1 MSLWIR
7 SQDKE
12 ILAECNVLKL
22 KYTSVNNR
30 FYIYADS
37 KGEKVYLGGYS
48 TREKALKVLDE
59 ITSWIN
65 DLEYV
70 KNIKSCRTTFVYQMP
85 QDDEVK

>member
-12 ILAECNVLKL
+12 ILAECNAVV
-22 KYTSVNNR
+22 VNPSDNSDY
-30 FYIYADS
+30 YIYAYCKNDR
-37 KGEKVYLGGYS
+37 VYLGHYS

>member
-48 TREKALKVLDE
+48 TREKALKVLDMIE
-59 ITSWIN
+59 THLEE
-65 DLEYV
+65 LEYKIHNRNV
-70 KNIKSCRTTFVYQMP
+70 IFQMP
-85 QDDEVK
+85 DDEVK